1 MDYSENQIEPTFS
14 SLGNLS
20 FQTQNNDEVDPSE
33 EPLKNPYI
41 TKNHVP
47 EIEIID
53 KNTLTC
59 DKKKMAIKEYFEQM
73 NINNSSNEFLDDV
86 INYNHCGKCQKDFNN
101 YFCEI
106 CKVNIC
112 DKCYENCKIKKHDYI
127 NLNGIKEQILYLIKI
142 IKKFLSQNIIPL
154 KIYNEHTIIEE
165 ENDKDILLIVEI
177 ISQDY
182 TNFFHLENLE
192 RILRYRINSLIKN
205 MKDLGKLFMEMVVII

>member
-20 FQTQNNDEVDPSE
+20 FQTQNNDEVGFSE

-73 NINNSSNEFLDDV
+73 NINNSSNEFLDDQV
-86 INYNHCGKCQKDFNN
+86 HRLPRRK
-101 YFCEI
+101 
-106 CKVNIC
+106 
-112 DKCYENCKIKKHDYI
+112 
-127 NLNGIKEQILYLIKI
+127 
-142 IKKFLSQNIIPL
+142 
-154 KIYNEHTIIEE
+154 
-165 ENDKDILLIVEI
+165 
-177 ISQDY
+177 
-182 TNFFHLENLE
+182 
-192 RILRYRINSLIKN
+192 
-205 MKDLGKLFMEMVVII
+205 